1 MGFLRQLAI
10 CLLLASFAQ
19 AADLAVLRNGF
30 SIRHDSRE
38 MLGATTRL
46 HIGEGG
52 YLDVPTEQIERF
64 EHDDTP
70 VAEPAAAQTAPLSAP
85 ATASAPADANQAFDL
100 YRAVSAASNK
110 HLIDP
115 DLIQSIIRQESG
127 GKVHARSNKGA
138 QGLMQLMPGTAAKL
152 GVRNAYDGEA
162 NVEAGTRYF
171 RELLQRYHGDM
182 IKALAAYNAGPQR
195 VDQYRGVPPFTETRR
210 YVAAIVTDF
219 NRKKLAQMA
228 AEKKAAA
235 AAKKPAPRTAAND
248 RAPGLAM
255 SDAGAVAR

>member
-1 MGFLRQLAI
+1 MGLLRQLAI

-38 MLGATTRL
+38 VQGATTRL
-46 HIGEGG
+46 HIGQGG

-70 VAEPAAAQTAPLSAP
+70 APQPVPMQNTSVAAPLQGP
-85 ATASAPADANQAFDL
+85 AVSEAQAFDL
-100 YRAVSAASNK
+100 HRAVSAASNK

-127 GKVHARSNKGA
+127 GNVHARSNKGA

-152 GVRNAYDGEA
+152 GVKNAYDGEA

-171 RELLQRYHGDM
+171 RELLQRYGGDM

-195 VDQYRGVPPFTETRR
+195 VDQYKGVPPYTETRR

-235 AAKKPAPRTAAND
+235 SKTAAKKSVTTDTASVALATANFTD
-248 RAPGLAM
+248 SIGR
-255 SDAGAVAR
+255 